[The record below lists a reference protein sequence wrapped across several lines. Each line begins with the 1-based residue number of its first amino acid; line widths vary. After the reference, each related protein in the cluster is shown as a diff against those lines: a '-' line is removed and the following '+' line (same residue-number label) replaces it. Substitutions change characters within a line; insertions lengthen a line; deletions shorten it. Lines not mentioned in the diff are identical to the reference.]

1 MCEGVLYHF
10 HVSLFNNFHSFLFA
24 FCNVPS
30 LDLLYYSR
38 IANFMTLLCYSL
50 YTCIHAKCTLIYL
63 VYTRMFFIAPTL
75 MHLQQCRVNLRLTL
89 GLADDKNGSTVMKL
103 TKTHWF
109 HLFVLFEDY
118 FFLAKCVLVS
128 LTRHWTKKCSFDLIL
143 FTLRWKKKH
152 YF

>member
-1 MCEGVLYHF
+1 MTPFFLSSIFPILLLLSRTEKFHFAVFIRFRRFLIVFIQLRLQFKMCEDVLYHF

-38 IANFMTLLCYSL
+38 IANFTTLLCQSL

-103 TKTHWF
+103 TKTH
-109 HLFVLFEDY
+109 
-118 FFLAKCVLVS
+118 
-128 LTRHWTKKCSFDLIL
+128 
-143 FTLRWKKKH
+143 
-152 YF
+152 